1 MMFHLYCSEG
11 RSADERKILFILKP
25 NKKWMFTNRRRKSSC
40 AMKTDT
46 QISAPSAR
54 AVIVNKSDYVHR
66 RLRRNIKT
74 VSHYEFVL
82 QGDSSTEWHKILLNC
97 PQIRSSTAAT
107 ATDPL
112 PITSRSSRQYPPP
125 IIRISYIRIFLSI
138 VQLQIPITNSS
149 PRIRFKL

>member
-1 MMFHLYCSEG
+1 
-11 RSADERKILFILKP
+11 
-25 NKKWMFTNRRRKSSC
+25 
-40 AMKTDT
+40 MKTDT

-66 RLRRNIKT
+66 RLRRRNIKT

-82 QGDSSTEWHKILLNC
+82 QGDSSTDWHKILLNC

-138 VQLQIPITNSS
+138 VQLRIPITNSS
-149 PRIRFKL
+149 PRMRFKLKIVVDRWLPGIDREGEGNMAEKPEISLESLGVCSRV